1 MKNKADFLFGSA
13 VIAVVAALVFFS
25 WHVFKNNALAGL
37 VYWVALGRIA
47 SISNTRAHAKSVVLA
62 YFLPIA
68 IYYTGVVAI
77 AGVNV
82 THILLA
88 FVGLVWLQA
97 EISLKPSPRNVVRV
111 RKFNY

>member
-1 MKNKADFLFGSA
+1 MKNKTDYVFGSA
-13 VIAVVAALVFFS
+13 VFAVVAALVFYS
-25 WHVFKNNALAGL
+25 WHVFTNDALAGL

-47 SISNTRAHAKSVVLA
+47 SISNNRAHAKSVVLA

-77 AGVNV
+77 AGIEV
-82 THILLA
+82 THILLG

-97 EISLKPSPRNVVRV
+97 EAAVKPTRKVSLRV